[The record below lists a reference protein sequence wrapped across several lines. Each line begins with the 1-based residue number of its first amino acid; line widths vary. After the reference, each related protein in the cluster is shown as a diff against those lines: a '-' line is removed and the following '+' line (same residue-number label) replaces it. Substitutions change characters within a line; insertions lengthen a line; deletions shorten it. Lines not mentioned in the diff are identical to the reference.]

1 MDVVNSWAEQFAKL
15 RKGFKSNGEKK
26 AVEEAPPVI
35 DPIVTEPEET
45 VDDAPIEFSFPK
57 DMDTRKRE
65 FVPLTVEELQ
75 RLVKEQ
81 HDCDRMVESWRDK
94 MSKLLFIRD
103 NYRKPKSLH
112 LIMSYLG
119 NIANV
124 SLSTMSL
131 AGYYLENE
139 EDKSSQLIKDCKLY
153 QTAGDLY
160 KLLQRDSQGMTELLD
175 ELEVLMKSE
184 EDRSLL
190 NLKTGFLKQQFS
202 TLNDKAVKQAK
213 AFSQVLFEHPSDM
226 SFLTILEH
234 IAEKNDPKVM
244 SSIDNTLY
252 MVGTNMVLVSD
263 APSMIEALHNKD
275 MHRIADL
282 QKRLIDNRFDKK

>member
-15 RKGFKSNGEKK
+15 RKGFKSNDEKK
-26 AVEEAPPVI
+26 AVEEVPPVI

-45 VDDAPIEFSFPK
+45 VDDAPIEFSFPQK
-57 DMDTRKRE
+57 MDTRKRE

-119 NIANV
+119 NIADV

-175 ELEVLMKSE
+175 ELEVLMKSD

-190 NLKTGFLKQQFS
+190 NLKTRFLKQQFS

-226 SFLTILEH
+226 GFLTVLEH
-234 IAEKNDPKVM
+234 IAKKNDPKVM

>member
-26 AVEEAPPVI
+26 AVEEVPPVI

-75 RLVKEQ
+75 RIVKEQ

-112 LIMSYLG
+112 LIISYLG
-119 NIANV
+119 NIADV

-175 ELEVLMKSE
+175 ELEVLMKSD

-190 NLKTGFLKQQFS
+190 NLKTRFLKQQFS
-202 TLNDKAVKQAK
+202 TLNDKVVKQAK

-234 IAEKNDPKVM
+234 IAKKNDPKVM